1 MFRYPRFWTVAGI
14 VLLALIAAWDAPAPF
29 RLSAAAGSPGSVNL
43 SAQAACPAVSGTP
56 YLTIVYGS
64 VQLDGTGAP
73 VGTIV
78 EAVSP
83 RDDVVGC
90 FVVHTAGYYG
100 TMYVYGED
108 SAANPPIPGMRDG
121 ETVTFRV
128 DGLVA
133 TASPLLVWHNDWTP
147 HQIALSASSG
157 VPLQIGWNL
166 IALPRIPSDPAPAAV
181 LAPIAGQYT
190 QVYAYDACDVADPWK
205 IYDPAAPPYANDLT
219 SMDVQHGYWIRA
231 TGTVTLTVAGTRPTS
246 TTIPLCTGG
255 TSPSGDWNLI
265 GYPSAAAVALPDAL
279 AGIAGKYNLVYAY
292 DAADTADPWKKFDP
306 NAPPFVNDLT
316 ELGAGKG
323 YWIRVTEATTLI
335 IN

>member
-29 RLSAAAGSPGSVNL
+29 RLPAAAGSPGSVNL

-108 SAANPPIPGMRDG
+108 PTANPPIPGMRDG

-128 DGLVA
+128 AGVVA
-133 TASPLLVWHNDWTP
+133 TASPSLVWHNDWTFHQVDLAATSPPPPVAPVVSISRDGNNIVLSWP
-147 HQIALSASSG
+147 HLAQNASYQIWRDTIPYFTPGESG
-157 VPLQIGWNL
+157 TN
-166 IALPRIPSDPAPAAV
+166 IAGGMPPAPNCTYAGETITCTDPAV
-181 LAPIAGQYT
+181 LG
-190 QVYAYDACDVADPWK
+190 
-205 IYDPAAPPYANDLT
+205 DPAVNYFYLVHAFNA
-219 SMDVQHGYWIRA
+219 
-231 TGTVTLTVAGTRPTS
+231 AGAEADSNRVGEFDFAV
-246 TTIPLCTGG
+246 IPG
-255 TSPSGDWNLI
+255 N
-265 GYPSAAAVALPDAL
+265 
-279 AGIAGKYNLVYAY
+279 
-292 DAADTADPWKKFDP
+292 
-306 NAPPFVNDLT
+306 
-316 ELGAGKG
+316 
-323 YWIRVTEATTLI
+323 
-335 IN
+335 